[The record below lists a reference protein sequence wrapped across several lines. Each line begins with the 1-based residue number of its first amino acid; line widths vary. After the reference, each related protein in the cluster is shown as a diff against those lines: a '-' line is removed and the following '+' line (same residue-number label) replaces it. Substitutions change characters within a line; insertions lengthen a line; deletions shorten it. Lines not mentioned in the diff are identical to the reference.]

1 MGPHKAAEVFYAVLD
16 GQRWDLA
23 ISTGYAAALIPS
35 SIGAIVVADQVLYEP
50 TGPGFNYQTLPVLCH
65 PGFAQKAFE
74 VGLSMNDNTRLGRIV
89 TAKRIVNRAIDK
101 QEIANRTGAIG
112 LDMES
117 APLGHI
123 ADEKK
128 IPFVVVRAISDLMDE
143 DLPEELNIFLSPFG
157 WVKGLPSVIASPKN
171 WVHLYRL
178 QTQMV
183 QTSRQ
188 ITKFFI
194 IFFRQGNLWDSQ
206 HGYKSAIG

>member
-1 MGPHKAAEVFYAVLD
+1 LD
-16 GQRWDLA
+16 GQKWDLA
-23 ISTGYAAALIPS
+23 ISTGYAAALTPS
-35 SIGAIVVADQVLYEP
+35 SIGAIVVADQVFHEP
-50 TGPGFNYQTLPVLCH
+50 TGPEFHHPASPILCH

-74 VGLSMNDNTRLGRIV
+74 VGLSMSDHTRLGRMV
-89 TAKRIVNRAIDK
+89 TVPRIVNRASEK

-171 WVHLYRL
+171 WAHLFRL

-194 IFFRQGNLWDSQ
+194 FFFRQGNLWDSQ
-206 HGYKSAIG
+206 HGHKSAIG

>member
-1 MGPHKAAEVFYAVLD
+1 MDEQK
-16 GQRWDLA
+16 WDLA
-23 ISTGYAAALIPS
+23 ISTGYAAALTPS
-35 SIGAIVVADQVLYEP
+35 SIGAIVVADQVFPEL
-50 TGPGFNYQTLPVLCH
+50 TGPEFHHRASPIVCH

-74 VGLSMNDNTRLGRIV
+74 VGLSMSDHTRLGRMV
-89 TAKRIVNRAIDK
+89 TVQRIVNRAIDK
-101 QEIANRTGAIG
+101 QDIANRTGAIG

-117 APLGHI
+117 APLGYI

-128 IPFVVVRAISDLMDE
+128 IPFVVIRAISDLLDE

-171 WVHLYRL
+171 WAQLFRL

-188 ITKFFI
+188 ITTFFQL
-194 IFFRQGNLWDSQ
+194 FFGQDNLWHSQ
-206 HGYKSAIG
+206 DGHQSAIG

>member
-1 MGPHKAAEVFYAVLD
+1 MLD
-16 GQRWDLA
+16 GQKWDLA
-23 ISTGYAAALIPS
+23 ISTGYAAALTPS
-35 SIGAIVVADQVLYEP
+35 SIGAIVVADQVFHEP
-50 TGPGFNYQTLPVLCH
+50 TGPEFHHPAWPILCH

-74 VGLSMNDNTRLGRIV
+74 VGLSMSDHTRLGRMV
-89 TAKRIVNRAIDK
+89 TVSRIVNRAIEK

-123 ADEKK
+123 ADERK

-143 DLPEELNIFLSPFG
+143 DLPEELNIFLSPHG
-157 WVKGLPSVIASPKN
+157 WVKGLPSVLASPKN
-171 WVHLYRL
+171 WAHLFRL

-194 IFFRQGNLWDSQ
+194 IFFRPGNLWDSQ
-206 HGYKSAIG
+206 YGHHSAIG